1 MADPVDDLTTA
12 AVRAWA
18 TVAQA
23 WFEAA
28 NAIVLSW
35 VDMAAVESGR
45 TAFNEETVL
54 VGAQGAT
61 ALRPG
66 RFADWDDNAL
76 PPAAIAVVPAQV
88 AGGEDTEVCVRVR
101 APGNVTS
108 GTYTGS
114 LLDSGGSCVA
124 EEIAVYVVGG
134 PAL

>member
-1 MADPVDDLTTA
+1 MADPVDDLATA

-23 WFEAA
+23 WVEAA

-35 VDMAAVESGR
+35 LDLPAVESRR
-45 TAFNEETVL
+45 TGFNEETVV
-54 VGAQGAT
+54 VGTQGTT

-76 PPAAIAVVPAQV
+76 PPAAIAVEPSQV
-88 AGGEDTEVCVRVR
+88 AGGEDTDVCVRVR
-101 APGNVTS
+101 AAGNITS

-114 LLDSGGSCVA
+114 LLDPGGTCVA
-124 EEIAVYVVGG
+124 DEIAVYVVGG